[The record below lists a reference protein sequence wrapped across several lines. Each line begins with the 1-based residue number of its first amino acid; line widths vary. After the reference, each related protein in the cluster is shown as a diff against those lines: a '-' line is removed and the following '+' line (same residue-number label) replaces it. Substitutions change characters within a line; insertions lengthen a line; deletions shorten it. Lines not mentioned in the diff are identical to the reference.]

1 MDEEKQATG
10 KNNKILMLLIVI
22 IVVIGSIATI
32 GFTYYFGL
40 LGDNN
45 TNGPIEPVLT
55 TTYSAL
61 SPLEAYDLIN
71 TSEQFIVIDVRTK
84 CPCNY
89 DTEHIGLE
97 DNFKALKRTDSNY
110 SEFYNETSDII
121 IYDDGGSKA
130 VEWPEGLI
138 NHTYGKICYI
148 IGGFP
153 SWRDVYSLPTII
165 VDEE

>member
-10 KNNKILMLLIVI
+10 KNNKILMLLIII
-22 IVVIGSIATI
+22 IVAILPI
-32 GFTYYFGL
+32 TYYFGL

-45 TNGPIEPVLT
+45 TDGPIEPVLT

-71 TSEQFIVIDVRTK
+71 TSEQFIVIDIRTK

-97 DNFKALKRTDSNY
+97 DNFKALKRTDPNY

-130 VEWPEGLI
+130 AEWSEGLI

-153 SWRDVYSLPTII
+153 SWRDVYKFPTLSP
-165 VDEE
+165 EE